1 MYVFNRVTVT
11 PQLPKKINKLSEIS
25 NNLWWSWNTE
35 FLQLFKM
42 IDKDLKIK
50 ANLFQKLR
58 NNNIINAKQIINIT
72 YF

>member
-1 MYVFNRVTVT
+1 
-11 PQLPKKINKLSEIS
+11 
-25 NNLWWSWNTE
+25 
-35 FLQLFKM
+35 M

-72 YF
+72 YEVKGLN